1 MATIITRETGAT
13 AKGSPL
19 TNLELDNNFI
29 NLNTELG
36 QKLPLAGGT
45 MTGVITFAAGQT
57 WPTFNQ
63 NTTGSAATLTT
74 ARTINGVSFNGSAN
88 ITVTANTTNAL
99 TINNGLSGTL
109 FNGSSA
115 VSIGLATAYGDTVN
129 PYASKT
135 AKTFLAA
142 PNVDNGV
149 PSFRAIVA
157 SDIPTLNQNTT
168 GTANNVT
175 GIVAI
180 TNGGTGAITVA
191 QAQTNLQV
199 DPSGTAIAMAI
210 ALG

>member
-99 TINNGLSGTL
+99 TINKDRKS
-109 FNGSSA
+109 
-115 VSIGLATAYGDTVN
+115 VV
-129 PYASKT
+129 
-135 AKTFLAA
+135 
-142 PNVDNGV
+142 
-149 PSFRAIVA
+149 
-157 SDIPTLNQNTT
+157 
-168 GTANNVT
+168 
-175 GIVAI
+175 
-180 TNGGTGAITVA
+180 
-191 QAQTNLQV
+191 
-199 DPSGTAIAMAI
+199 
-210 ALG
+210 